1 MTDISTIRVI
11 LSYGKSEEWPT
22 WSEKFLDK
30 ARRYGFKDVLLGKV
44 KVPRT
49 DEDYDMES
57 EEGKKLTIAAD
68 MNELAYTEL
77 ILLIDDKTRSGK
89 VVFNLVKGCKN
100 KDYAD
105 GNANMAWQRFK
116 N

>member
-1 MTDISTIRVI
+1 M
-11 LSYGKSEEWPT
+11 
-22 WSEKFLDK
+22 
-30 ARRYGFKDVLLGKV
+30 ARLYGFKDVLLGKV

-77 ILLIDDKTRSGK
+77 ILSIDDKTSNGK
-89 VVFNLVKGCKN
+89 VAFDLVRGCKN

-105 GNANMAWQRFK
+105 GNESMA
-116 N
+116 